1 MGRNGLKYRKLKI
14 FGIAAGLAGVLFLAG
29 CTKTAGQDG
38 SKAGAAGT
46 SETAGIQEAAGTQ
59 DTNRTDA
66 DSSFGDGEETRITG
80 NGTTVA
86 IEGTGAAA
94 DGANVTISSSGT
106 YRLTGNITGGGVVV
120 DAGKED
126 EVCLILDGVSIT
138 SADYSA
144 IYASQSGLLTIVLE
158 DRTENR
164 VSDGNTYTYPQT
176 GEDEPDA
183 AIFSKDDVVFEGNGM
198 LTVSGNYMNGI
209 RGKDRLTINSGT
221 YVIEAAEDGVKGK
234 DAVEVNGGEITITA
248 GSDGIQSNNN
258 GEEDKGYVRI
268 TGGTTAITA
277 GKKGILAE
285 TLVEVTGGIIDIN
298 AQDDGIHSG
307 KNVRL
312 FSGELTLSAG
322 DDAVHSDNLVEV
334 SGGTIIVEQSREGLE
349 GLCVEITGGTIQ
361 INSEDDGINAA
372 RGTDTSGGP
381 NAAGGSFGATEGAY
395 IRITGGNVKINAS
408 GDGIDS
414 NGDLYLEGGTVLA
427 EGPAEGGNGALDY
440 NGTGTI
446 SGGTILAVGSAG
458 MFQTFSENSSQPML
472 MVYFDEMQDAGTTIS
487 IKDGLGNQL
496 TETEISKPFEALLFS
511 SPELKTGETYY
522 IEAGEQDIQM
532 AVDGILNQYGTPSSG
547 GFRRI
552 PGGGEGKLKERPGA
566 GTGEENF
573 GRTQEGREGENAEG
587 SREGRR
593 KMQPEAGNADNIG
606 SESESEGT
614 GNVSGKASVVVI
626 QETLLAGNLPEES
639 LPEGI
644 HVLGSSG
651 SME

>member
-29 CTKTAGQDG
+29 CTKTAGQNG
-38 SKAGAAGT
+38 SKTGASGT

-59 DTNRTDA
+59 DTKRTDA

-268 TGGTTAITA
+268 TGGT
-277 GKKGILAE
+277 
-285 TLVEVTGGIIDIN
+285 
-298 AQDDGIHSG
+298 
-307 KNVRL
+307 
-312 FSGELTLSAG
+312 
-322 DDAVHSDNLVEV
+322 
-334 SGGTIIVEQSREGLE
+334 
-349 GLCVEITGGTIQ
+349 IQ

-372 RGTDTSGGP
+372 RGADTSGDP

-458 MFQTFSENSSQPML
+458 MFQTFSESSSQPML

-511 SPELKTGETYY
+511 SPELKSGETYY

-532 AVDGILNQYGTPSSG
+532 TVDGILNQYGTPSSG

-573 GRTQEGREGENAEG
+573 ERTQEGREGENAGG

-606 SESESEGT
+606 IESESEGA

-644 HVLGSSG
+644 HVLGSSI

>member
-1 MGRNGLKYRKLKI
+1 M
-14 FGIAAGLAGVLFLAG
+14 
-29 CTKTAGQDG
+29 
-38 SKAGAAGT
+38 
-46 SETAGIQEAAGTQ
+46 
-59 DTNRTDA
+59 
-66 DSSFGDGEETRITG
+66 
-80 NGTTVA
+80 
-86 IEGTGAAA
+86 
-94 DGANVTISSSGT
+94 
-106 YRLTGNITGGGVVV
+106 V

-221 YVIEAAEDGVKGK
+221 YVIEAAEDGMKGK

-349 GLCVEITGGTIQ
+349 GSVWKSLEEPFRLTQRMMELMQPGVQ
-361 INSEDDGINAA
+361 IHPAVQMQPAVFWCNRRGLYPYYGRKREDQCF
-372 RGTDTSGGP
+372 RGWYRLQWRPVSGGRYRP
-381 NAAGGSFGATEGAY
+381 RRRPG
-395 IRITGGNVKINAS
+395 RR
-408 GDGIDS
+408 
-414 NGDLYLEGGTVLA
+414 
-427 EGPAEGGNGALDY
+427 GNGALDY

-496 TETEISKPFEALLFS
+496 TETEISKPFELCFS
-511 SPELKTGETYY
+511 
-522 IEAGEQDIQM
+522 ARQ
-532 AVDGILNQYGTPSSG
+532 N
-547 GFRRI
+547 
-552 PGGGEGKLKERPGA
+552 
-566 GTGEENF
+566 
-573 GRTQEGREGENAEG
+573 
-587 SREGRR
+587 
-593 KMQPEAGNADNIG
+593 
-606 SESESEGT
+606 
-614 GNVSGKASVVVI
+614 
-626 QETLLAGNLPEES
+626 
-639 LPEGI
+639 
-644 HVLGSSG
+644 
-651 SME
+651 

>member
-1 MGRNGLKYRKLKI
+1 M
-14 FGIAAGLAGVLFLAG
+14 
-29 CTKTAGQDG
+29 T
-38 SKAGAAGT
+38 
-46 SETAGIQEAAGTQ
+46 
-59 DTNRTDA
+59 
-66 DSSFGDGEETRITG
+66 
-80 NGTTVA
+80 
-86 IEGTGAAA
+86 
-94 DGANVTISSSGT
+94 
-106 YRLTGNITGGGVVV
+106 
-120 DAGKED
+120 
-126 EVCLILDGVSIT
+126 
-138 SADYSA
+138 
-144 IYASQSGLLTIVLE
+144 
-158 DRTENR
+158 
-164 VSDGNTYTYPQT
+164 
-176 GEDEPDA
+176 
-183 AIFSKDDVVFEGNGM
+183 
-198 LTVSGNYMNGI
+198 
-209 RGKDRLTINSGT
+209 
-221 YVIEAAEDGVKGK
+221 
-234 DAVEVNGGEITITA
+234 
-248 GSDGIQSNNN
+248 
-258 GEEDKGYVRI
+258 
-268 TGGTTAITA
+268 ITA

-349 GLCVEITGGTIQ
+349 GLCLEITGGTIQ

-593 KMQPEAGNADNIG
+593 KMQPEAGIADNIG

-644 HVLGSSG
+644 HVLGSSS

>member
-1 MGRNGLKYRKLKI
+1 M
-14 FGIAAGLAGVLFLAG
+14 
-29 CTKTAGQDG
+29 
-38 SKAGAAGT
+38 
-46 SETAGIQEAAGTQ
+46 
-59 DTNRTDA
+59 
-66 DSSFGDGEETRITG
+66 
-80 NGTTVA
+80 
-86 IEGTGAAA
+86 
-94 DGANVTISSSGT
+94 
-106 YRLTGNITGGGVVV
+106 

-176 GEDEPDA
+176 EEDEPDA

-349 GLCVEITGGTIQ
+349 GLCLEIT
-361 INSEDDGINAA
+361 
-372 RGTDTSGGP
+372 
-381 NAAGGSFGATEGAY
+381 
-395 IRITGGNVKINAS
+395 
-408 GDGIDS
+408 
-414 NGDLYLEGGTVLA
+414 
-427 EGPAEGGNGALDY
+427 
-440 NGTGTI
+440 
-446 SGGTILAVGSAG
+446 
-458 MFQTFSENSSQPML
+458 
-472 MVYFDEMQDAGTTIS
+472 
-487 IKDGLGNQL
+487 
-496 TETEISKPFEALLFS
+496 
-511 SPELKTGETYY
+511 
-522 IEAGEQDIQM
+522 
-532 AVDGILNQYGTPSSG
+532 
-547 GFRRI
+547 
-552 PGGGEGKLKERPGA
+552 
-566 GTGEENF
+566 
-573 GRTQEGREGENAEG
+573 
-587 SREGRR
+587 
-593 KMQPEAGNADNIG
+593 
-606 SESESEGT
+606 
-614 GNVSGKASVVVI
+614 
-626 QETLLAGNLPEES
+626 
-639 LPEGI
+639 
-644 HVLGSSG
+644 
-651 SME
+651 